1 MEKLTVKR
9 YKYMLIAQQELL
21 KEIYKT
27 DKREGI
33 CSLEDGTTLVVVHD
47 AFAFIIPDNALI
59 LDRDRFKQVSNLAFA
74 LKGERTAVKTPTEL
88 ITVGSG
94 KLAYRI
100 EDDKGEKRYYAQNFF
115 GYFKDI
121 GVGCHYE
128 IGTYKNMH
136 LLFALDSY
144 DNILGFSVPIVVRRN

>member
-1 MEKLTVKR
+1 MKR
-9 YKYMLIAQQELL
+9 YKYMLTAQQELL
-21 KEIYKT
+21 KEMYKT
-27 DKREGI
+27 EKRDVI
-33 CSLEDGTTLVVVHD
+33 CQLDDGTTIVVVRD
-47 AFAFIIPDNALI
+47 AFGFIIPDTLLMLN
-59 LDRDRFKQVSNLAFA
+59 RERFKQVSNLAFA

-88 ITVGSG
+88 ITVGGG

-144 DNILGFSVPIVVRRN
+144 DNILGFSMPIVVRRN